1 MNRQDEGDLIAE
13 LLCITG
19 ELGGKMR
26 RLDCYESTGRRYKK
40 IVIEY
45 DSTEEKEMRF
55 KALVFVRLRGSVSD
69 AAGNAVMN
77 NVNRIAPKLQPH
89 LLRIGKAIDFWFDAE
104 TEEIA
109 REQMDLL
116 SDRML
121 ANTVIE
127 DWEYTLEETEETGIG
142 NISNDNAGTS
152 KHHLFGA

>member
-1 MNRQDEGDLIAE
+1 
-13 LLCITG
+13 
-19 ELGGKMR
+19 
-26 RLDCYESTGRRYKK
+26 
-40 IVIEY
+40 
-45 DSTEEKEMRF
+45 MRF
-55 KALVFVRLRGSVSD
+55 KALIHVRLRGSVSD

-77 NVNRIAPKLQPH
+77 NTRRVTPNHEPH

-121 ANTVIE
+121 SNTVIE
-127 DWEYTLEETEETGIG
+127 DWSYELEETEETGIG

-152 KHHLFGA
+152 KHHLFEK

>member
-1 MNRQDEGDLIAE
+1 
-13 LLCITG
+13 
-19 ELGGKMR
+19 
-26 RLDCYESTGRRYKK
+26 
-40 IVIEY
+40 
-45 DSTEEKEMRF
+45 MRF
-55 KALVFVRLRGSVSD
+55 KALVHVRLRGSVSD

-77 NVNRIAPKLQPH
+77 NTKRVAPDLEPH

-104 TEEIA
+104 SEDIA
-109 REQMDLL
+109 REEMDLL

-152 KHHLFGA
+152 KHSIFD